1 MVSQITDKSIVYIEA
16 YIKIKVKTQHYCNLA
31 QEFTDGFLS
40 QRASNAES
48 V

>member
-16 YIKIKVKTQHYCNLA
+16 YIKIKFKTQHYCNLV
-31 QEFTDGFLS
+31 QEFIGGFLS
-40 QRASNAES
+40 QRASNAAS